1 MDVVPLCIA
10 EALPIVGKISSSVSF
25 VDSELLSP
33 SVALCILALY
43 VVALNTLALYTVLLY
58 PEMLYPE
65 MLYPEMLYP
74 EMLYPEMLYPEM
86 LYAVILYISSAGP
99 LGSEEQAAGEGIA
112 AIRAIRNSIPFL
124 MDFSFIF

>member
-65 MLYPEMLYP
+65 MLYPEMLY
-74 EMLYPEMLYPEM
+74 
-86 LYAVILYISSAGP
+86 AVILYISSAGP